1 MPTRS
6 VHITLLVIFFVFV
19 LDLLQN
25 SRFLKNTGGK
35 LWESLYIKKSILT
48 AKNDS
53 HAIIH
58 SQIST
63 NNNTKIIEKQSIQ
76 WVHRKCQNLSEGASI
91 EGSQILLHS
100 KDEDR
105 RDAWWTIECIEWENW
120 TKIAEESLH
129 RRIDKWLISNQNSN
143 SSRIFRADNNV
154 TTNHGLVPT
163 INQST
168 TMDQIVKI
176 VKTHMDDPN
185 NTLVRDILGDWRIF
199 IFDYKD
205 LPSYQRLVNH
215 LSKISQ
221 VVGWQR
227 VYFITRTDVTRRK
240 PGWRPF
246 ALGHKAN
253 WSHVVGSACAGVK
266 KFHFA
271 VRDDVAEALEN
282 ELNILRNTNETTA
295 DMKNNSDYSVYLP
308 RPVDVAHWWNPNT
321 TKNAKMRSSVSK
333 HLVHMRN
340 KYGTDRNLTIVAD
353 IIGWRAR
360 QGRQGVHKDYVR
372 ALLETKII
380 VVTQRDRYEDHYRLF
395 EALISGALVLSDK
408 MLSFPWGVK
417 DRSTIVIYQ
426 NLNDLEKKILY
437 YLDNPIERFKIA
449 KAGREL
455 SFKHHRSYHRWED
468 LLLGNWTERNKY
480 GFSPNHP

>member
-6 VHITLLVIFFVFV
+6 VYIRILAILLVIIPGLV
-19 LDLLQN
+19 QN
-25 SRFLKNTGGK
+25 RSSLKNIGGN
-35 LWESLYIKKSILT
+35 LWESFST
-48 AKNDS
+48 AENDS
-53 HAIIH
+53 LPVIH
-58 SQIST
+58 SQINIH
-63 NNNTKIIEKQSIQ
+63 NNSKIIEKQSIQ
-76 WVHRKCQNLSEGASI
+76 WVHRKCQKNLSEGSSI

-100 KDEDR
+100 TDEDR
-105 RDAWWTIECIEWENW
+105 LDAWWTIECIAWENW
-120 TKIAEESLH
+120 TKIVEGSLH
-129 RRIDKWLISNQNSN
+129 RRIDKWLTSNQNSN
-143 SSRIFRADNNV
+143 SSIILRADNNV
-154 TTNHGLVPT
+154 TTNHGVVPT
-163 INQST
+163 TNQST

-176 VKTHMDDPN
+176 VKTHLDDPN
-185 NTLVRDILGDWRIF
+185 NNLVREILGDWRIF

-205 LPSYQRLVNH
+205 VPYIPQLQQQ
-215 LSKISQ
+215 LSSISQ

-227 VYFITRTDVTRRK
+227 VFFITRTDVTGRK
-240 PGWRPF
+240 KGWRPF
-246 ALGHKAN
+246 AKGRYTN
-253 WSHVVGSACAGVK
+253 WSNVVGSVCAGVK

-308 RPVDVAHWWNPNT
+308 RPVDVAHWWNPNF
-321 TKNAKMRSSVSK
+321 TKKAIMRSSVSQ

-340 KYGTDRNLTIVAD
+340 KYATDRNLSVVAD

-360 QGRQGVHKDYVR
+360 KGRQGVHEAYVR

-395 EALISGALVLSDK
+395 EALISGALVLSDQ

-417 DRSTIVIYQ
+417 DGSTIVVYQ
-426 NLNDLEKKILY
+426 NPNDLEKKILY
-437 YLDNPIERFKIA
+437 YLDNPKERFKIA

-455 SFKHHRSYHRWED
+455 SLKHHRSYHRWED

-480 GFSPNHP
+480 GLSPNHP